1 MTLVEIFY
9 DIIYISEFGTYALH
23 CVLKSVYK
31 LLTAHNK

>member
-23 CVLKSVYK
+23 WCVEV
-31 LLTAHNK
+31 NI